1 MDDFVKAL
9 TKADKAYIMDIYCDR
24 ERQSDYPSVNS
35 DALIKRIKNSE
46 KISIDTVDKL
56 LKHKGSVICF
66 MSCTNIYLILD
77 EFKKRI
83 R

>member
-1 MDDFVKAL
+1 
-9 TKADKAYIMDIYCDR
+9 MDIYCDR

>member
-1 MDDFVKAL
+1 
-9 TKADKAYIMDIYCDR
+9 MDIYCDR

-56 LKHKGSVICF
+56 LEKLDHMETEYNLKRCF
-66 MSCTNIYLILD
+66 LFSKNTPFVRHLIN
-77 EFKKRI
+77 
-83 R
+83 